1 MCMCACRSP
10 SPLHMIINDRKFV
23 CFIERIILEKK
34 RLSCHPA
41 ENLKSSSSSEK
52 FCCSALLLADDFMIS
67 ALSICR
73 CLPLL
78 GGIALCCNGLIL
90 LKL

>member
-34 RLSCHPA
+34 RLTCHPA

-67 ALSICR
+67 ALSMTSVVV
-73 CLPLL
+73 CLFW
-78 GGIALCCNGLIL
+78 GGLHFVAMD
-90 LKL
+90 